1 MGPCPAT
8 FLGLEAE
15 AAPGSFQP
23 SRRRSLDGTTLTAS
37 SGLQPTGRALPPWY
51 RGICCRINIGTTHVS
66 KYSILLPKLPAKL
79 MMAAQQV
86 HQMGSTVVE
95 WRSAQMQHIRHLASE
110 LQPVRDRWRKSLHP
124 QVRKIIGNW
133 HLPLMHVLA
142 MEAGSEDL
150 FFNLDFSCG
159 VRCVGRAAHSF
170 VMPLKV
176 TRPLMTLQELLFQAK
191 TRNRV
196 LFLEDHP
203 YFKRTI
209 VSKPTP

>member
-1 MGPCPAT
+1 
-8 FLGLEAE
+8 
-15 AAPGSFQP
+15 
-23 SRRRSLDGTTLTAS
+23 
-37 SGLQPTGRALPPWY
+37 
-51 RGICCRINIGTTHVS
+51 
-66 KYSILLPKLPAKL
+66 
-79 MMAAQQV
+79 
-86 HQMGSTVVE
+86 MGSTVVE
-95 WRSAQMQHIRHLASE
+95 WRSAQMQGVRHLASE

-133 HLPLMHVLA
+133 RLPLMHVLA
-142 MEAGSEDL
+142 MKAGSEDL

-196 LFLEDHP
+196 LLASVRSSGDVELDEASLAKTKQELDAGVMLGSWPADCQTAWLSFHGGFLFGSIMVH
-203 YFKRTI
+203 
-209 VSKPTP
+209 KPGANAATSTKCPRAFSTAPSRILKHTRRVESSTSSPWYAFCSIFLVLM